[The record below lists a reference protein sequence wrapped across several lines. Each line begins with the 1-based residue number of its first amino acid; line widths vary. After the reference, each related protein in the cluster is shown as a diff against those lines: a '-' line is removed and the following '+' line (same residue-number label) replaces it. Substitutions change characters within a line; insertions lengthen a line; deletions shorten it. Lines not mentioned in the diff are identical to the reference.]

1 MFYENRLLSH
11 PLEGADCDGL
21 RSPDRT
27 CAVAKDTAV
36 VVHLEH
42 TPVAHRAVVCS
53 WWLWRYAFLTY
64 AGCLGNEGALKQART
79 SDTSLYRIFSLFLS
93 LASFFVF
100 RVPVNT
106 LQAHR
111 R

>member
-1 MFYENRLLSH
+1 VTPSRGCYCV
-11 PLEGADCDGL
+11 ADCDGL

-53 WWLWRYAFLTY
+53 WWLRRYAFLTY
-64 AGCLGNEGALKQART
+64 AGCLGTEGALKQART
-79 SDTSLYRIFSLFLS
+79 SNTSSYRIFSLSLY
-93 LASFFVF
+93 LASVFVF
-100 RVPVNT
+100 PVPVNT
-106 LQAHR
+106 LQAQIR
-111 R
+111 